1 VRIAKPMILVM
12 TPVGMAWGLI
22 EAARFHWWLAVLMA
36 ALFTGVAVL
45 VGKTVRRIRVER
57 HEAFPPERDEAWHA
71 LSELF
76 VDTEHSTAELEAL
89 GRRLRSLG
97 IHAATLENILRE
109 EVAPVAGL
117 WMRWPTVGP
126 WPSFD
131 RDHLAMKIRAH
142 IARPWFAPPFGART
156 LASYPGIA
164 EDWGVVRGALEEKAS
179 PV

>member
-1 VRIAKPMILVM
+1 M

-22 EAARFHWWLAVLMA
+22 EAARFHWWLAALMA
-36 ALFTGVAVL
+36 ALFSGVAML

-57 HEAFPPERDEAWHA
+57 HAAFPPRREEIWHA

-89 GRRLRSLG
+89 GRRLRTLG
-97 IHAATLENILRE
+97 SDTTTLETILRE
-109 EVAPVAGL
+109 EVAPVAGS

-126 WPSFD
+126 WPGFD
-131 RDHLAMKIRAH
+131 REHLAAKIRAH
-142 IARPWFAPPFGART
+142 IARPWFAPPYGTRT

-164 EDWGVVRGALEEKAS
+164 EDWSVVRGAFDEPRS
-179 PV
+179 PA